1 MKKVREIVAVLIL
14 LSIVT
19 LIFVVRSSITENQSN
34 NTLTTQLPTSTIYY
48 IRFDAIEFFKEL
60 STVALFDVR
69 DQEFFTRLKE
79 KIDTQKDESSAWM
92 NMGVDNLAPIE
103 LMVCDIDD
111 RPFVFLRFKVINADD
126 FQNFGKDMNKP
137 TFVKENFGYIPIQ
150 SITEKSKVSDILSQ
164 QFKFELELKNIGEL
178 LIFEFEKGSHISTH
192 AVNHEESEI
201 SILSTLY
208 KTKISPRLI
217 PDGKGIELSWQPTT
231 TEKKWL
237 ANIDTS
243 LHSFISSID
252 YISASYSG
260 FKFIDD
266 ASIPG
271 IPQGILLLS
280 FTHPVS
286 IPTVLSSVSRIVNSE
301 SIEIRDNQLIFS
313 NDVSLYCH
321 ALSPKAIALSFSS
334 SPPKIKKLN
343 VSTKYF
349 GGSLNAVLN
358 FESTGYYQYIID
370 AVPGKAELQRFLSST
385 RRVNFEN
392 FNDFEG
398 ETTISIEKP
407 SGFYSG
413 LLKLFSLFI

>member
-1 MKKVREIVAVLIL
+1 MRKVRELVAVLIL
-14 LSIVT
+14 LSLIT
-19 LIFVVRSSITENQSN
+19 LIFVLRSSITENQSK
-34 NTLTTQLPTSTIYY
+34 NTLTTKLPTSTIYY
-48 IRFDAIEFFKEL
+48 IRFDAVDFFKEL

-69 DQEFFTRLKE
+69 DQEFFTRVKE
-79 KIDTQKDESSAWM
+79 KIDNQKDESSTWM

-103 LMVCDIDD
+103 LLVCDIDD
-111 RPFVFLRFKVINADD
+111 RPIVFLRFKVINQDE
-126 FQNFGKDMNKP
+126 FLNFAKDMNKP
-137 TFVKENFGYIPIQ
+137 TIVKDNFGYIPIQ
-150 SITEKSKVSDILSQ
+150 SIIENSKVSRILSQ
-164 QFKFELELKNIGEL
+164 QFNFEFELKNSGEL
-178 LIFEFEKGSHISTH
+178 LIFEFEKGSPISTH

-201 SILSTLY
+201 SIFSALN

-217 PDGKGIELSWQPTT
+217 PEGIGIELSWQPTT

-237 ANIDTS
+237 SKIDTS

-266 ASIPG
+266 SSIPG
-271 IPQGILLLS
+271 IPQGSLLLS
-280 FTHPVS
+280 FTNPVS
-286 IPTVLSSVSRIVNSE
+286 IPTVLSSVSRFVNSE
-301 SIEIRDNQLIFS
+301 SIEIRDNKLIFS
-313 NDVSLYCH
+313 NNVSLYCH
-321 ALSPKAIALSFSS
+321 TLSPKEIALSFSS
-334 SPPKIKKLN
+334 SPPIIKKLN

-349 GGSLNAVLN
+349 GGSLNAILN
-358 FESTGYYQYIID
+358 FENPGYYQYIID

-392 FNDFEG
+392 SNDFEG
-398 ETTISIEKP
+398 KTTISIEKP

>member
-1 MKKVREIVAVLIL
+1 MKKVRELVAVLIL
-14 LSIVT
+14 LSLIT
-19 LIFVVRSSITENQSN
+19 LIFVVRSSITENQTK
-34 NTLTTQLPTSTIYY
+34 NTLITKLPSSTIYY
-48 IRFDAIEFFKEL
+48 IRFDAVDFFKEL

-79 KIDTQKDESSAWM
+79 KIDNQKDESTAWM
-92 NMGVDNLAPIE
+92 NIGVDNLAPIE
-103 LMVCDIDD
+103 LLVCDIDD
-111 RPFVFLRFKVINADD
+111 RPFVFLRFKVINPDD
-126 FQNFGKDMNKP
+126 FQNFAKDMNKP

-150 SITEKSKVSDILSQ
+150 SITEKSIVSHILSQ
-164 QFKFELELKNIGEL
+164 QFNFELELKNTGEL
-178 LIFEFEKGSHISTH
+178 LIFEFEKGSHNSTH
-192 AVNHEESEI
+192 VVNHEESEI
-201 SILSTLY
+201 SIISTLY

-217 PDGKGIELSWQPTT
+217 PDGKGIELSWQPTA

-237 ANIDTS
+237 EKIDTS

-266 ASIPG
+266 SSIPG
-271 IPQGILLLS
+271 IPQGSLLLS

-286 IPTVLSSVSRIVNSE
+286 IPTVLSNVSRFTNSE

-313 NDVSLYCH
+313 NKVSLFCH
-321 ALSPKAIALSFSS
+321 ALSPKEIALSFSS
-334 SPPKIKKLN
+334 STPIIKKLN
-343 VSTKYF
+343 ISTKYF
-349 GGSLNAVLN
+349 GGSLKAILN
-358 FESTGYYQYIID
+358 FENPGYYQYIID
-370 AVPGKAELQRFLSST
+370 AVPGKADLQRFLSST

-392 FNDFEG
+392 SNDFEG

-413 LLKLFSLFI
+413 LLKLLSLFI